1 MLKSLKYRDLPI
13 RAKLRLIILITV
25 GAALTLVGTATVIYD
40 QASSQTSMRNALQ
53 VLADMIGSNSTA
65 ALTFD
70 DNKTGTELLSG
81 FKASRHIVAAYI
93 YSSDGR
99 PFADYHR
106 DGSNGAPPQ
115 YENKATSRFEKDR
128 LVLSQP
134 IVLGE
139 QTLGYVR
146 LESDLGE
153 LHSRLQRFTVTVLV
167 IAVAAFLLA
176 LSIFSRLQRLI
187 SGPVAHLA
195 ETATAISV
203 QKDYTRR
210 AVKQCDDE
218 FGQLIDVFNGMLS
231 EIEHRDQ
238 ALIDHQ
244 DHLEHEVSLRT
255 GELVAANAELQ
266 GAKERAESANH
277 AKSEFLANMSHEI
290 RTPLNGVMGMTELL
304 FDTEVTPEQRDYLST
319 VKLSADS
326 LLGVINDILDFSKIE
341 AGRMDL
347 DPVCFSLHNTLEE
360 SMKTLALR
368 AHEKGLELLCDIKR
382 SAPDLLIG
390 DPVRLRQIVINL
402 VNNAIKFTE
411 SGEVA
416 LEVTLESQDRD
427 NLLVHF
433 IVRDTGIGIPK
444 DKQKLIFEAFAQADG
459 SMTRRFGG
467 TGLGLTISSRLAEA
481 MGGSIWVE
489 SEPGKGSRFHFTARF
504 GAAAQSTRISPAD
517 ESSFSGL
524 EVLIVDDNPTNRRIL
539 KEMLSIWK
547 AKPTA
552 AANAQEALSHL
563 QMASKNGHPFALVL
577 TDAHMPEIDGF
588 ELAKTIKTSPHLA
601 QSVVLMLT
609 SGEQRGD
616 LARCRNLGVSEYAV
630 KPIRRA
636 ELKSVILKALGE
648 HLDDSRIE
656 QRTIEPIATELS
668 AGSPCAVSQ
677 LRILLAE
684 DNIVN
689 QRLALRILE
698 KAGHEV
704 VVTSNGREACATWK
718 RQPFD
723 LILMDV
729 QMPEMDGLEATAAI
743 RRDEAGTNARI
754 PIVAMTAHAM
764 QGDKARCLAAGM
776 DAYISKPIRASDLLA
791 LIKECAQPVTGQVSD
806 GQRGSPEVMVL
817 AGE

>member
-1 MLKSLKYRDLPI
+1 
-13 RAKLRLIILITV
+13 
-25 GAALTLVGTATVIYD
+25 
-40 QASSQTSMRNALQ
+40 MRNALQ
-53 VLADMIGSNSTA
+53 VLADMIASNSTA

-70 DNKTGTELLSG
+70 DAKTGTELLSG
-81 FKASRHIVAAYI
+81 FKASRHIVAAYM

-99 PFADYHR
+99 PFAGYYR
-106 DGSNGAPPQ
+106 DGAGGAPPT
-115 YENKATSRFEKDR
+115 YENKAVSRFEKDR
-128 LVLSQP
+128 LILSQP

-153 LHSRLQRFTVTVLV
+153 LQTRLKRFTVTVLA

-176 LSIFSRLQRLI
+176 ISIFSRLQRLI

-195 ETATAISV
+195 ETATTISV

-210 AVKQCDDE
+210 AVKQCNDE

-238 ALIDHQ
+238 VLIDHQ

-255 GELVAANAELQ
+255 AELVAANTELQ
-266 GAKERAESANH
+266 GAKEHAESASS

-290 RTPLNGVMGMTELL
+290 RTPLNGVMGMTELM
-304 FDTEVTPEQRDYLST
+304 FDTELTPEQRDYLST

-347 DPVCFSLHNTLEE
+347 DPVCFSLHNTLED
-360 SMKTLALR
+360 SMKTLALA
-368 AHEKGLELLCDIKR
+368 AHEKGLELLCDIKPT
-382 SAPDLLIG
+382 APDFLIG

-416 LEVTLESQDRD
+416 LEVDLESGDGD
-427 NLLVHF
+427 KLLVHF
-433 IVRDTGIGIPK
+433 IVRDSGIGIPK

-467 TGLGLTISSRLAEA
+467 TGLGLTISSRLAQA
-481 MGGSIWVE
+481 MGGNIWVE
-489 SEPGKGSRFHFTARF
+489 SEPGEGSCFHFTARF
-504 GAAAQSTRISPAD
+504 GAAAQSVSDPSAD
-517 ESSFSGL
+517 ESSLSGL
-524 EVLIVDDNPTNRRIL
+524 AVLIVDDNRTNRRIL
-539 KEMLSIWK
+539 TEMLAMWK
-547 AKPTA
+547 ANPA
-552 AANAQEALSHL
+552 AAASAQEALSHM
-563 QMASKNGHPFALVL
+563 QMASKSGKPFGLVL
-577 TDAHMPEIDGF
+577 TDAHMPDMDGF
-588 ELAKTIKTSPHLA
+588 ELAKTIKASPHLA
-601 QSVVLMLT
+601 LSVVLMLT

-616 LARCRNLGVSEYAV
+616 LARCRNLGVSEYVV

-636 ELKSVILKALGE
+636 ELKRVILKALAE
-648 HLDDSRIE
+648 HGPHGSGE
-656 QRTIEPIATELS
+656 QRTIEPIKA
-668 AGSPCAVSQ
+668 AGSSLSRRRAV
-677 LRILLAE
+677 LPRRILLAE

-698 KAGHEV
+698 KAGHYV
-704 VVTSNGREACATWK
+704 VIASNGREACDAWK
-718 RQPFD
+718 AQHFD

-729 QMPEMDGLEATAAI
+729 QMPEMGGLEATAAI
-743 RRDEAGTNARI
+743 RRDEAGTNSRI

-776 DAYISKPIRASDLLA
+776 DGYIPKPILASDLLD
-791 LIKECAQPVTGQVSD
+791 LIEERAQPVTEDIENRAVEELCD
-806 GQRGSPEVMVL
+806 PALV
-817 AGE
+817 

>member
-1 MLKSLKYRDLPI
+1 MTKWLNYRDLPI
-13 RAKLRLIILITV
+13 RAKLRLIILVTV
-25 GAALTLVGTATVIYD
+25 GAALALVGAATIIYD
-40 QASSQTSMRNALQ
+40 QVSSRTSMRNALQ
-53 VLADMIGSNSTA
+53 VLADTIGSNSTA

-70 DNKTGTELLSG
+70 DEKTGTELLSG
-81 FKASRHIVAAYI
+81 FKASRHIVAAYL

-106 DGSNGAPPQ
+106 DGSNGSRPP
-115 YENKATSRFEKDR
+115 YEKKAVTRFEQDR

-153 LHSRLQRFTVTVLV
+153 LHSRLRRFTLTVLT
-167 IAVAAFLLA
+167 IAAAAFLLA

-195 ETATAISV
+195 ETATKISV
-203 QKDYTRR
+203 QRDYTQR

-218 FGQLIDVFNGMLS
+218 FGRLIDVFNGMLA
-231 EIEHRDQ
+231 EIERRDQ
-238 ALIDHQ
+238 ALIGHQ
-244 DHLEHEVSLRT
+244 DRLEHQVSLRT
-255 GELVAANAELQ
+255 SELVAANAALQ
-266 GAKERAESANH
+266 GAKERAESASR

-290 RTPLNGVMGMTELL
+290 RTPLNGVMGMTELM
-304 FDTEVTPEQRDYLST
+304 FDTELTLEQRDYLST

-368 AHEKGLELLCDIKR
+368 AHEKGLELLCDIKP

-416 LEVTLESQDRD
+416 LEVTLESVDGD
-427 NLLVHF
+427 KLLVHF
-433 IVRDTGIGIPK
+433 IVRDTGIGIPR

-467 TGLGLTISSRLAEA
+467 TGLGLTISSRLAQA
-481 MGGSIWVE
+481 MEGNIWVE
-489 SEPGKGSRFHFTARF
+489 SEPGQGSCFHFTARF
-504 GAAAQSTRISPAD
+504 GAVAQSTRTLPAG
-517 ESSFSGL
+517 ESSLSGL
-524 EVLIVDDNPTNRRIL
+524 AVLIVDDNRTNRRIL
-539 KEMLSIWK
+539 TEILSMWE
-547 AKPTA
+547 AKPA
-552 AANAQEALSHL
+552 AAASAQEALSHMR
-563 QMASKNGHPFALVL
+563 MAAKNGHAFALVL
-577 TDAHMPEIDGF
+577 TDAHMPDMDGF
-588 ELAKTIKTSPHLA
+588 ELAQAIKASPNLA

-616 LARCRNLGVSEYAV
+616 LALCRRLGVSEYVV

-636 ELKSVILKALGE
+636 ELKSAILKALGE
-648 HLDDSRIE
+648 HRPDFGVG
-656 QRTIEPIATELS
+656 QRSIEPIKAMELS
-668 AGSPCAVSQ
+668 VAGAHAVCQ

-704 VVTSNGREACATWK
+704 VVASNGREACAAWK

-729 QMPEMDGLEATAAI
+729 QMPEMGGFEATAAI
-743 RRDEAGTNARI
+743 RNDEAGTGSRI

-791 LIKECAQPVTGQVSD
+791 LIEESAHFIEAVVKVPV
-806 GQRGSPEVMVL
+806 
-817 AGE
+817 GELCDPALV

>member
-1 MLKSLKYRDLPI
+1 MVRWPNYCDLPI
-13 RAKLRLIILITV
+13 RAKLRLIILVTV
-25 GAALTLVGTATVIYD
+25 GAALTLVGAATVIYD
-40 QASSQTSMRNALQ
+40 QASSRTSMRNALQ
-53 VLADMIGSNSTA
+53 VLADMIASNSTA

-70 DNKTGTELLSG
+70 DAKTGTELLSG
-81 FKASRHIVAAYI
+81 FRASRHIVAAYM

-106 DGSNGAPPQ
+106 DGSSVARPP
-115 YENKATSRFEKDR
+115 YENKATSRFEEDR
-128 LVLSQP
+128 LILSQP
-134 IVLGE
+134 VVLGE

-153 LHSRLQRFTVTVLV
+153 LHSRLQRFTSTVLA

-176 LSIFSRLQRLI
+176 VSIFSRLQRLI

-210 AVKQCDDE
+210 AVKQCNDE

-238 ALIDHQ
+238 ALMGHQ
-244 DHLEHEVSLRT
+244 DHLEHQVSLRT
-255 GELVAANAELQ
+255 AELVAANTALQ
-266 GAKERAESANH
+266 GAKEHAESASR

-290 RTPLNGVMGMTELL
+290 RTPLNGVMGMTELAL
-304 FDTEVTPEQRDYLST
+304 DTDLTPEQRDYLST
-319 VKLSADS
+319 VKLSANS

-360 SMKTLALR
+360 SMKTLALP
-368 AHEKGLELLCDIKR
+368 AHEKGLELLCDIKP
-382 SAPDLLIG
+382 AVPDLLIG

-402 VNNAIKFTE
+402 VNNGIKFTE

-416 LEVTLESQDRD
+416 LEVALESGYGDQ
-427 NLLVHF
+427 LLVHF

-467 TGLGLTISSRLAEA
+467 TGLGLTISARLAQA
-481 MGGSIWVE
+481 MGGNIWVE
-489 SEPGKGSRFHFTARF
+489 SEPGKGSCFHFTARF
-504 GAAAQSTRISPAD
+504 GAAARSAPDSPAD
-517 ESSFSGL
+517 DSSFSGL
-524 EVLIVDDNPTNRRIL
+524 AVLIVDDNRTNRRIL
-539 KEMLSIWK
+539 TEMLAMWK

-552 AANAQEALSHL
+552 AASAQEALSHM
-563 QMASKNGHPFALVL
+563 QRASKSGHPFGLVL
-577 TDAHMPEIDGF
+577 TDAQMPDMDGF
-588 ELAKTIKTSPHLA
+588 ELAKTIKASPYLTR
-601 QSVVLMLT
+601 SVILMLT

-616 LARCRNLGVSEYAV
+616 LARCRNLGVSEYVV
-630 KPIRRA
+630 KPIRRS
-636 ELKSVILKALGE
+636 ELKSVILKALAE
-648 HLDDSRIE
+648 HGPHGSVER
-656 QRTIEPIATELS
+656 RTIEPIKATAS
-668 AGSPCAVSQ
+668 SVSWMRAVARR
-677 LRILLAE
+677 RILLAE
-684 DNIVN
+684 DNLVN

-698 KAGHEV
+698 KAGHQV
-704 VVTSNGREACATWK
+704 VVASNGREACDAWR
-718 RQPFD
+718 RQRFD

-729 QMPEMDGLEATAAI
+729 QMAEMDGFEATAAI
-743 RRDEAGTNARI
+743 RHDEAGTGSRI

-764 QGDKARCLAAGM
+764 QGDKARCLKAGM
-776 DAYISKPIRASDLLA
+776 DGYISKPILAKDLLD
-791 LIKECAQPVTGQVSD
+791 LIEERAQPLMEDIESGVAEELCD
-806 GQRGSPEVMVL
+806 PVL
-817 AGE
+817 V

>member
-1 MLKSLKYRDLPI
+1 MVKWLNYRDLPI
-13 RAKLRLIILITV
+13 RAKLRLIILVTV
-25 GAALTLVGTATVIYD
+25 GAALALVGAATIIYD
-40 QASSQTSMRNALQ
+40 QVSSRTSMRNALQ

-70 DNKTGTELLSG
+70 DDKTGTELLSG
-81 FKASRHIVAAYI
+81 FKASRHVVAAYI

-106 DGSNGAPPQ
+106 DGSSVARPP
-115 YENKATSRFEKDR
+115 YENKATSRFETDR

-139 QTLGYVR
+139 QTLGYLR

-153 LHSRLQRFTVTVLV
+153 LHSRLRRFTATVLA

-195 ETATAISV
+195 ETAKTISL

-210 AVKQCDDE
+210 AVKQCNDE

-231 EIEHRDQ
+231 EIERRDQ
-238 ALIDHQ
+238 ALMGHQ
-244 DHLEHEVSLRT
+244 DRLEHEVSLRT
-255 GELVAANAELQ
+255 AELVAANTELQ
-266 GAKERAESANH
+266 GAKERAESASR

-290 RTPLNGVMGMTELL
+290 RTPLNGVMGMTELM
-304 FDTEVTPEQRDYLST
+304 FDTELTPEQLDYLST

-326 LLGVINDILDFSKIE
+326 LLSVINDILDFSKIE
-341 AGRMDL
+341 AGRMEL

-368 AHEKGLELLCDIKR
+368 AHEKGLELLCDI
-382 SAPDLLIG
+382 APPVPDLLVG

-402 VNNAIKFTE
+402 VSNAIKFTE
-411 SGEVA
+411 SGEVV
-416 LEVTLESQDRD
+416 LEVTLESRDRD
-427 NLLVHF
+427 KLLLHF

-467 TGLGLTISSRLAEA
+467 TGLGLTISSRFVQA
-481 MGGSIWVE
+481 MEGSIWVD
-489 SEPGKGSRFHFTARF
+489 SEPGKGSCFHFTAQF
-504 GAAAQSTRISPAD
+504 GAVAQSARTSLPE

-524 EVLIVDDNPTNRRIL
+524 AVLVVDDNSTNRRIL
-539 KEMLSIWK
+539 TGMLSMWK

-552 AANAQEALSHL
+552 AASAHEALSCM
-563 QMASKNGHPFALVL
+563 QRASNNGHPFALVL
-577 TDAHMPEIDGF
+577 TDAHMPDMDGF
-588 ELAKTIKTSPHLA
+588 ELAETIKASPDLA

-616 LARCRNLGVSEYAV
+616 IARCRQVGVSEYIV

-636 ELKSVILKALGE
+636 ELKSAILKALAE
-648 HLDDSRIE
+648 HQPGNRVE
-656 QRTIEPIATELS
+656 PRAIEPLKALEPS
-668 AGSPCAVSQ
+668 AVRTHVISQ
-677 LRILLAE
+677 IRILLAE

-704 VVTSNGREACATWK
+704 VVASNGREACAAWK
-718 RQPFD
+718 RQTFD

-729 QMPEMDGLEATAAI
+729 QMPEMDGFEATAAI
-743 RRDEAGTNARI
+743 RRDEAGTGSRI
-754 PIVAMTAHAM
+754 PIIAMTAHAM

-791 LIKECAQPVTGQVSD
+791 LIEERRQPLMGAAGQPAVD
-806 GQRGSPEVMVL
+806 EVCDPALV
-817 AGE
+817 